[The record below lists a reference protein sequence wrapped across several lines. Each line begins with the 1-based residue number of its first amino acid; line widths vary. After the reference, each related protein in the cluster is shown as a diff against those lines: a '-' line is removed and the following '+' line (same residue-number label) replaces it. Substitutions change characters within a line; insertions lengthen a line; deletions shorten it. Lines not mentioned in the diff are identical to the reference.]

1 MKEKDRDDSTDTE
14 LLVSPST
21 RTPVSKQNKGAKKS
35 NINILSSVPKKSA
48 DADSTK
54 RTVEPRS
61 LNGSLK
67 RQKSKPISGLLKVMI
82 NSVLY
87 YKPIVLAT
95 TFVQIMPIIGRKHII
110 QICASIFS
118 SIVLWLLR
126 MCLCGQCSTQD
137 SSSTDLVGHR
147 IKVWWPLDKRYV
159 V

>member
-1 MKEKDRDDSTDTE
+1 MI
-14 LLVSPST
+14 VS
-21 RTPVSKQNKGAKKS
+21 
-35 NINILSSVPKKSA
+35 ILIQPFQKSA

-95 TFVQIMPIIGRKHII
+95 TFVQIMPIIGRKHI
-110 QICASIFS
+110 
-118 SIVLWLLR
+118 
-126 MCLCGQCSTQD
+126 
-137 SSSTDLVGHR
+137 
-147 IKVWWPLDKRYV
+147 
-159 V
+159 